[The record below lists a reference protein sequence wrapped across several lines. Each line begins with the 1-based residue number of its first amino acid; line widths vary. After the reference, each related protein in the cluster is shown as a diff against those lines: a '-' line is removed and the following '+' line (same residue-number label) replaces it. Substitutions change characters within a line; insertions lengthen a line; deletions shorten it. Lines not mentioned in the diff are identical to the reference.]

1 MSDAYLGI
9 VHLPYEGRTIPLRFT
24 LGRIAQMGRETVV
37 MKLALATQGSEG
49 DGQALADLLELASGG
64 EVKAA
69 DLVDQVV
76 GFDTALIALH
86 DAWALS
92 RFGPK
97 GKPQGQRDRNP
108 LRRLWTSSKTLWRRA
123 RGQA

>member
-1 MSDAYLGI
+1 MSDAYLGV
-9 VHLPYEGRTIPLRFT
+9 VHFPHEGRTIPLRFT

-37 MKLALATQGSEG
+37 MKLALATRGGEG

-64 EVKAA
+64 ELKAV
-69 DLVDQVV
+69 DLVDQVL

-97 GKPQGQRDRNP
+97 GKPQGQREKNP
-108 LRRLWTSSKTLWRRA
+108 LKRLWTSLKTLWRRV
-123 RGQA
+123 RGPA

>member
-9 VHLPYEGRTIPLRFT
+9 VHFTYEGRTIPLRFT

-37 MKLALATQGSEG
+37 KKLALATQGGEG

-64 EVKAA
+64 ELKAA
-69 DLVDQVV
+69 DLTDQVV

-97 GKPQGQRDRNP
+97 GKPQGQRERNP
-108 LRRLWTSSKTLWRRA
+108 LKRLWTSLRTLWRRV